1 MGRRFKS
8 FHPDQEFCEVCG
20 MRFPL
25 DLFWVTII
33 PLMKVFMKCE
43 LIMGLDIVF
52 ITDGMEHN
60 SVAVASR

>member
-1 MGRRFKS
+1 
-8 FHPDQEFCEVCG
+8 